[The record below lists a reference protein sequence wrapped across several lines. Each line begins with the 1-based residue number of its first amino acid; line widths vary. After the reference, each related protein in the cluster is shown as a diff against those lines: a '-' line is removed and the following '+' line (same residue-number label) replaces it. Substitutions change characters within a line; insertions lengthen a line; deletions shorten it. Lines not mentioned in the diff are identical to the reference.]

1 MYSSEQI
8 DTALAIADLA
18 EQRLETLRTVQGHL
32 LQAGV
37 DDRPVTPR
45 TIAKGTGISPSGGR
59 DLCRQLESSGA
70 AEQFST
76 QPDPLDSEYRCDEEA
91 VTALFETAVFATKV
105 LSRDR
110 ERRQTPTTVQPLAT
124 LPADP
129 SFDDVTPEEYG
140 FRWLM
145 PSLSN
150 AINQTT
156 DHVRILMPFF
166 EQDGFEKLEPALMAA
181 LERGVSV
188 TIVARYL
195 SDSSSH
201 NRHVLSAFVENCREN
216 GVRLSN
222 LNLVDYTY
230 WDADSDSGQ
239 NGDQPSFTLHAKVMV
254 FDADSAYIGSANVT
268 DYGFERYLELGV
280 LIEGPDVRGF
290 DRIVSRLLE
299 SPAATEVQL

>member
-1 MYSSEQI
+1 
-8 DTALAIADLA
+8 
-18 EQRLETLRTVQGHL
+18 
-32 LQAGV
+32 
-37 DDRPVTPR
+37 
-45 TIAKGTGISPSGGR
+45 
-59 DLCRQLESSGA
+59 
-70 AEQFST
+70 
-76 QPDPLDSEYRCDEEA
+76 
-91 VTALFETAVFATKV
+91 
-105 LSRDR
+105 
-110 ERRQTPTTVQPLAT
+110 
-124 LPADP
+124 
-129 SFDDVTPEEYG
+129 
-140 FRWLM
+140 M
-145 PSLSN
+145 PSLSS
-150 AINQTT
+150 AINQAT

-280 LIEGPDVRGF
+280 LIDGPDVRGF